1 MESKVETKLERRAE
15 LKLQQSNESQL
26 LKGALTPTLIV
37 GVIAIVI
44 STIVQGFA
52 GFYGALLAQI
62 VVLIYFVVHIF
73 ISKISRNLDPMSTM
87 ALAMFSYFAKF
98 LLLGAFLWAL
108 TRYTARS
115 SIDRTSFGAT
125 AIALTFAWLG
135 GEIASYVKL
144 KTHLPLPHDQRT
156 S

>member
-1 MESKVETKLERRAE
+1 MDKQLT
-15 LKLQQSNESQL
+15 NESAL
-26 LKGALTPTLIV
+26 LKGALRPTLIV
-37 GVIAIVI
+37 GAVAIII
-44 STIVQGFA
+44 STFVQGRS
-52 GFYGALLAQI
+52 GFTGALLSQA
-62 VVLIYFVVHIF
+62 VVFIYFVVHIF

-108 TRYTARS
+108 TTYTSRS
-115 SIDRTSFGAT
+115 TIDRTSFGAS

-135 GEIASYVKL
+135 GEIASYLKL
-144 KTHLPLPHDQRT
+144 KTHLPLPHDRPQ

>member
-1 MESKVETKLERRAE
+1 MATFF
-15 LKLQQSNESQL
+15 
-26 LKGALTPTLIV
+26 
-37 GVIAIVI
+37 
-44 STIVQGFA
+44 QGLS

-62 VVLIYFVVHIF
+62 VVLIYFLVHIF

-98 LLLGAFLWAL
+98 LLLGAFLWVL

-135 GEIASYVKL
+135 GEIASYLKL

>member
-1 MESKVETKLERRAE
+1 MESK
-15 LKLQQSNESQL
+15 LQKSNESQL

-37 GVIAIVI
+37 GVIAIGMA
-44 STIVQGFA
+44 TFFQGLS

-62 VVLIYFVVHIF
+62 VVLIYFLVHIF

-98 LLLGAFLWAL
+98 LLLGAFLWVL

-135 GEIASYVKL
+135 GEIASYLKL